1 VSKSRQLRHTNEDKE
16 VIVTTATSGV
26 ERTARGVKAPKSR
39 LASTGLYW
47 PWALPGLI
55 AFTIVVVVA
64 FLWNV
69 YLSFTSWKQGLGT
82 PKWIGL
88 DNYIKLFQ
96 DDTFWQSFLHSVVFI
111 VSMAVVPT
119 GLGLIIASALF
130 DYIAPRF
137 GNGSSAA
144 VRAAFF
150 LPQIIPI
157 AVAGLLWSWMLS
169 SQQGTFNVTMVQ
181 WGWFPSVD
189 QAPNWLGNA
198 GLAMLSVNV
207 VLIWIQIGYT
217 VTIFMSGLARADQSV
232 HEAAAIDGA
241 SWFQR
246 FRMITINQLAPEIS
260 VVLLTTTVAA
270 LKVFAP
276 VYVMTQGGPGT
287 ATNVPA
293 YFSYFNF
300 IQTGKVGYG
309 AAIATVL
316 AILLIVLALFL
327 LRMQTKQGENR

>member
-1 VSKSRQLRHTNEDKE
+1 MTTVTPAADKKSRARR
-16 VIVTTATSGV
+16 APTS
-26 ERTARGVKAPKSR
+26 RP
-39 LASTGLYW
+39 ASNGLYW
-47 PWALPGLI
+47 PWAIPGLLT
-55 AFTIVVVVA
+55 FTIVVVVA
-64 FLWNV
+64 FAWNV
-69 YLSFTSWKQGLGT
+69 YLSFTKWNQGLGT

-169 SQQGTFNVTMVQ
+169 SQQGIFNVTMVQ

-309 AAIATVL
+309 AAISTVL
-316 AILLIVLALFL
+316 ALLLIVFAIYL
-327 LRMQTKQGENR
+327 LRLQTKQGENR